1 MFNTRLEK
9 YQFILSNLGIWVP
22 AKFFLKRVLYLDHFY
37 FLTAPLKKV
46 ETGLRILS
54 DIQIAEARNEDWTM
68 IVDGLK
74 QLDGNERRE
83 IIVRLLFY
91 LKGFYGCY
99 IGRNESGDIVSLQW
113 LIRPE
118 DNHLIQK
125 YSNDLFYPL
134 NKKQVM
140 VENIFVYPKYRSLGV
155 FTTVNHRL
163 LEKAREEGF
172 LHCHAYIQTGNI
184 ASLNEF
190 MKLGFHVKKLLRSYN
205 LCGFSW
211 RNL

>member
-1 MFNTRLEK
+1 MFNTRLKK
-9 YQFILSNLGIWVP
+9 YQFIISNLGIWLP
-22 AKFFLKRVLYLDHFY
+22 AKFFLKRILYLDYFY

-46 ETGLRILS
+46 EPGIRILS
-54 DIQIAEARNEDWTM
+54 DIRIAEARNEDWTT

-74 QLDGNERRE
+74 QLDDNERRE

-91 LKGFYGCY
+91 LKGFYSCY
-99 IGRNESGDIVSLQW
+99 IGRNGNGDIVSLQW

-118 DNHLIQK
+118 DNQLIEK
-125 YSNDLFYPL
+125 HFNDFFYPL

-140 VENIFVYPKYRSLGV
+140 VENVFVYPKYRGFGV
-155 FTTVNHRL
+155 FTTVNHLL

-172 LHCHAYIQTGNI
+172 LFCLAYIHKGNI
-184 ASLNEF
+184 TSLNEF
-190 MKLGFHVKKLLRSYN
+190 MKLGFQIKKLLRTYA